1 LLLQAVSGSGSP
13 EETVK
18 PSRLGVGLGVLLS
31 AGLLA
36 AGTFMVLVNR
46 PSAKLQPY
54 TLRPDDPQV
63 VSFGARIYAQ
73 QCAHAMPV
81 RLACTDGLLPAPPTI
96 RAAIRGIRFSV
107 VCDHQIR
114 LAKLIEQPD
123 YCDAYL

>member
-1 LLLQAVSGSGSP
+1 MHAVSGRGSA

-73 QCAHAMPV
+73 QCAA
-81 RLACTDGLLPAPPTI
+81 
-96 RAAIRGIRFSV
+96 
-107 VCDHQIR
+107 
-114 LAKLIEQPD
+114 
-123 YCDAYL
+123 